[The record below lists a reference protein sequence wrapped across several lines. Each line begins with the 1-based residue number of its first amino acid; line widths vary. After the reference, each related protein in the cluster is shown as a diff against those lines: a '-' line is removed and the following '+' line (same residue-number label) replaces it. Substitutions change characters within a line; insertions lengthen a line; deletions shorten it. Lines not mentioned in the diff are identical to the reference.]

1 MDFKSWFAPYQ
12 KEALE
17 KLQAWIRIP
26 SVYDEE
32 SVTEQCPFGKNV
44 DQALSFIAS
53 LALEKGF
60 SVDRCDGYCTEITY
74 GKGEKIIGIYAH
86 CDVVPV
92 SGEWKHPPFAAEI
105 EDEVLYGRGTSDD
118 KGPAMAAFY
127 ALVALKEHHLIDD
140 TYQVRLVIGGNE
152 ERGSA
157 CLDYYFHHLHKPYP
171 TYGFTPD
178 GEFPLI
184 YGEKGIANYE
194 TKGMIQLSHIIDIHA
209 GVVANSVIDFAKAT
223 LKDVD
228 IKLLRD
234 YLEEKKYQYQIE
246 ENEHVQL
253 TIKGKAAHGSLPEGG
268 VNAGLQL
275 LDALSHVY
283 DIEEWKAIVEAYRDP
298 SGKTLGEFYHSD
310 LLHDTTYNVG
320 IIEYQNQVFSMVVN
334 FRYPEQVV
342 PQEVIKRIDGKLP
355 FQTTLISASSAL
367 CIDPQSPMIQN
378 LLRVYQEETGDYKTP
393 IMTIGGGTYAKE
405 SKNTIAF
412 GSAFPG
418 NHDCIHDANE
428 HIELKDFYLSMP
440 IYAHAIYTL
449 GKETCE

>member
-1 MDFKSWFAPYQ
+1 MDFKSWLMPYQ

-17 KLQAWIRIP
+17 KLQVWIQIP

-32 SVTEQCPFGKNV
+32 SVTKQHPFGKEV
-44 DQALSFIAS
+44 ARALEYIAC
-53 LALEKGF
+53 LGEEKGF

-92 SGEWKHPPFAAEI
+92 SGNWKHPPFAAEI
-105 EDEVLYGRGTSDD
+105 EDDVLYGRGTSDD

-127 ALVALKEHHLIDD
+127 ALVALKEKGMIDES
-140 TYQVRLVIGGNE
+140 YQVRLVIGGNE

-184 YGEKGIANYE
+184 YGEKGIANYQ
-194 TKGMIQLSHIIDIHA
+194 TKGKISLSAIESIQA
-209 GVVANSVIDFAKAT
+209 GVVANSVIDFASAT
-223 LKDVD
+223 LKKVD
-228 IKLLRD
+228 IEQLCA
-234 YLEEKKYQYQIE
+234 YLEEKKYQYHME
-246 ENEHVQL
+246 EKENICLE
-253 TIKGKAAHGSLPEGG
+253 IRGKAAHGSLPEEG
-268 VNAGLQL
+268 VNAGLQM
-275 LDALSHVY
+275 LDVLSHIY
-283 DIEEWKAIVEAYRDP
+283 DIPEWKAIVHAYEDP
-298 SGKTLGEFYHSD
+298 SGKSLGEFYHSD

-320 IIEYQNQVFSMVVN
+320 IIEYQDDVFSMVVN
-334 FRYPEQVV
+334 FRYPEQVS
-342 PQEVIKRIDGKLP
+342 PEEVVKRIDQKLP
-355 FQTTLISASSAL
+355 FQTTLLSASKAL
-367 CIDPQSPMIQN
+367 CFDPQSPMIQN
-378 LLRVYQEETGDYKTP
+378 LLHVYQEETGDMTTP

-405 SKNTIAF
+405 SQNTIAF

-418 NHDCIHDANE
+418 SHDCIHDANE